1 MDPKAILLRVLTIID
16 YKDDKNAFAENY
28 IKAIAELTIAQMIGT
43 LAPER
48 KKQLDIE
55 LTDVKDS
62 DIFQEITRKYF
73 PREAFEKQLGQV
85 SQETFTNYI
94 ETIYPTLSPEKQEEL
109 TTYLSTLPK
118 PDNVL

>member
-1 MDPKAILLRVLTIID
+1 MID
-16 YKDDKNAFAENY
+16 YKDDKNVFAENY
-28 IKAIAELTIAQMIGT
+28 IKTIVELTIAQMIGT
-43 LAPER
+43 LTPER

-62 DIFQEITRKYF
+62 DIFQGIIHKYF
-73 PREAFEKQLGQV
+73 PKEEFDRQLEKI
-85 SQETFTNYI
+85 SQETFTDYI

-118 PDNVL
+118 PE